1 MLDYLRSAFM
11 KLERA
16 NRRIEE
22 LGGEIDT
29 FLNEEANATLV
40 YEDPEEAD
48 AFRRQHNSRDVPL
61 RFSVTAGEVLYHLR
75 SSLDHLACDLIRR
88 NGGCVTPQSQ
98 FPIFTFKPT
107 KRKGMARYRD
117 QVSGIAAEPAAMI
130 EALQPY
136 HRGEDGSAHFLA
148 VLKSLSNCDK
158 HNSLVLQSV
167 RLKPSPKGVIG
178 NDVMSLTTTRRDHGT
193 LWRLNSGSG
202 FEVMKMQRQLTAC
215 VMLGAPADLGGLP
228 VIDVLRALHLFTKR
242 TCMDFVRFC

>member
-1 MLDYLRSAFM
+1 M
-11 KLERA
+11 
-16 NRRIEE
+16 
-22 LGGEIDT
+22 
-29 FLNEEANATLV
+29 NEEANATLV

-75 SSLDHLACDLIRR
+75 SSLDHLACDLIRP

-148 VLKSLSNCDK
+148 VLKSLSNFDK

-193 LWRLNSGSG
+193 QWRLNSGSG

-215 VMLGAPADLGGLP
+215 VMLGPPADLGGLP

-242 TCMDFVRFC
+242 TCMDFVRLLLTAGLPLLAAVAGRRAMTLKRAAGGAR